1 MLQEPLGDGGHAP
14 VGGIAQ
20 APPRIDVAA
29 DLVDQRV
36 FGVGLQ
42 VKGGLRG

>member
-20 APPRIDVAA
+20 APPWIDVAA
-29 DLVDQRV
+29 DLVDERV

-42 VKGGLRG
+42 VEGGLQG